1 MYLLILYYIFI
12 LLIDLMLIN
21 LIIDR
26 LKNNLILKEFILS
39 DNYNKLNNMKNI
51 IFHIKQKVFFH
62 YYMIYFSN

>member
-1 MYLLILYYIFI
+1 M

-51 IFHIKQKVFFH
+51 ISQTKSFFSLL
-62 YYMIYFSN
+62 YDIFF

>member
-1 MYLLILYYIFI
+1 MYLLILYYIFM

-39 DNYNKLNNMKNI
+39 YNYNKLNNMKNI
-51 IFHIKQKVFFH
+51 ISQTKSFFSLL
-62 YYMIYFSN
+62 YDIFF

>member
-51 IFHIKQKVFFH
+51 ISQTKSFFSLL
-62 YYMIYFSN
+62 YDIFF

>member
-1 MYLLILYYIFI
+1 MYLLILYYIFM

>member
-1 MYLLILYYIFI
+1 MYLLILYYIFM

-51 IFHIKQKVFFH
+51 ISQTKSFFSLL
-62 YYMIYFSN
+62 YDIFF

>member
-1 MYLLILYYIFI
+1 MYLLILYYIFM

-39 DNYNKLNNMKNI
+39 YNYNKLNNMKNI